1 MLKIRFN
8 IADHY
13 QKVQQ
18 ESGAK
23 LRPNLISVLGFPL
36 ENLFQTSCAAL
47 PLCLSLRWGLTLFY
61 NGLRSAD
68 RRSFENKI
76 FITVQ

>member
-1 MLKIRFN
+1 MRKIRLN

-23 LRPNLISVLGFPL
+23 LRPNLISVLRFPL

-47 PLCLSLRWGLTLFY
+47 PLCLSLRGLTLF
-61 NGLRSAD
+61 SQW
-68 RRSFENKI
+68 FEI
-76 FITVQ
+76 CR